1 MSERNI
7 ILEGYIKQFVK
18 SESGNIAFMLEDAQ
32 GSLHYCFSPSK
43 KPLISLSDKIAI
55 IGSELSGNK
64 VRINYILN
72 KTRNS
77 EDNLIETKKDWLYYL
92 ALSFAIIVTGG
103 FIFALLFTL
112 GIFPMQSSSMWGS
125 LSYIF
130 NFVFSILLVIL
141 FLPLM
146 IILWVL
152 TFLFSKKRS
161 KESALE
167 IEIENM
173 KNLIREKT
181 TISPQ
186 IKPSELIQMEEKGIP
201 NEGQLIGKIR
211 YCAHCGE
218 KLPSEAQFCPKCG
231 SKW

>member
-32 GSLHYCFSPSK
+32 ANLHYCFSPSK
-43 KPLISLSDKIAI
+43 KPLISLSDKIVI

-77 EDNLIETKKDWLYYL
+77 EENLIETKKDWLYYL

-103 FIFALLFTL
+103 FIVALLFIL
-112 GIFPMQSSSMWGS
+112 GIFPMQSTPMWGS
-125 LSYIF
+125 LNYIF
-130 NFVFSILLVIL
+130 NFVFLLLLVIL

-152 TFLFSKKRS
+152 TFVFSKKRS
-161 KESALE
+161 NESQLE
-167 IEIENM
+167 IEVENL

-181 TISPQ
+181 TNSSQ
-186 IKPSELIQMEEKGIP
+186 IRPSELIQREEKEIP
-201 NEGQLIGKIR
+201 HEEQVTGNIR

-218 KLPSEAQFCPKCG
+218 KLPSEGKFCPKCG